1 VSALVLR
8 FSSLGDVVLA
18 AGVTAALGDVV
29 FGTSAALAPL
39 VERFEGVRA
48 VVALTPGES
57 PLSFARRLPPVDR
70 VIDLQG
76 SFRSYAVCM
85 LVNQPT
91 TRIAKHGLRRHAR
104 VALKVAPPPLNVA
117 QRYAEAAGVRLGPT
131 PWMRRGPIAQSGAV
145 ALAPGAAHL
154 TKRWP
159 EARWA
164 ALARGAQ
171 GPVVLLGGEA
181 EAPLLAR
188 IAEAS
193 GRDDLSLIA
202 ERGFERTLLTL
213 ERCRALVAN
222 DSGLMHLA
230 GALGV
235 PVVGLFGPTTPE
247 DGFWVWAGQGT
258 ALGVELPCR
267 PCARFGGPRCPI
279 GDHACMEELGV
290 ERVLAALGEICS
302 AGAGSRPR

>member
-1 VSALVLR
+1 MSALVLR
-8 FSSLGDVVLA
+8 FSALGDVVLA

-29 FGTSAALAPL
+29 FGTSAALAPV

-57 PLSFARRLPPVDR
+57 PWSFARRLPAVDR

-76 SFRSYAVCM
+76 SLRSHAVCL

-91 TRIAKHGLRRHAR
+91 SRVTKHTARRHLR
-104 VALKVAPPPLNVA
+104 VAFKVAPPPLSVA
-117 QRYAEAAGVRLGPT
+117 ERYAEAAGVRLGPT
-131 PWMRRGPIAQSGAV
+131 PWLRRSPSPPQGCI
-145 ALAPGAAHL
+145 ALAPGAAHA

-159 EARWA
+159 EARWVE
-164 ALARGAQ
+164 LARRVE

-188 IAEAS
+188 IAEGA
-193 GRDDLSLIA
+193 GRADLRQLA
-202 ERGFERTLLTL
+202 ERGFERTLHAL
-213 ERCRALVAN
+213 EGSRAVVAN

-235 PVVGLFGPTTPE
+235 PVIGLFGPTTPE
-247 DGFWVWAGQGT
+247 DGFWVWAGQGR
-258 ALGVELPCR
+258 ALGVALPCR

-279 GDHACMEELGV
+279 GDHACMEGLGV
-290 ERVLAALGEICS
+290 EGVLAALGEICS

>member
-1 VSALVLR
+1 MSALVLR

-29 FGTSAALAPL
+29 FGTSAAFAPV
-39 VERFEGVRA
+39 VERFEGVQA
-48 VVALTPGES
+48 VVALAPGES
-57 PLSFARRLPPVDR
+57 PWSFVQRLPAVDQ

-76 SFRSYAVCM
+76 SLRSYAVCI

-91 TRIAKHGLRRHAR
+91 KRITKYNLRRHAR
-104 VALKVAPPPLNVA
+104 VAFKMAPPPLSVVE
-117 QRYAEAAGVRLGPT
+117 RYAEAAGVRIGPT
-131 PWMRRGPIAQSGAV
+131 PWIRRGLVVESGAV
-145 ALAPGAAHL
+145 ALAPGAAHP

-164 ALARGAQ
+164 ALARQVQ
-171 GPVVLLGGEA
+171 GPVVLFGGEA

-193 GRDDLSLIA
+193 GRADLTLIA
-202 ERGFERTLLTL
+202 EKGFERTLGVLQA
-213 ERCRALVAN
+213 CRALVAN

-258 ALGVELPCR
+258 ALGVALPCR
-267 PCARFGGPRCPI
+267 PCARFGGHRCPI

-290 ERVLAALGEICS
+290 EGVLAALGEICS